1 MKAFF
6 SRIATI
12 VLCAT
17 FMVGFVKSSNAVPKV
32 GDRIGDWN
40 YQCKAVSEKQN
51 ICALI
56 QTLINSETKDRVL
69 TLVLR
74 RVGKDKK
81 LALFAT
87 APLGIYLAAGIAG
100 KVDDGKPFTFKWQ
113 RCTTQ
118 GCQAMAVLNAEL
130 EQALKAGDQLLIGYE
145 PQPNAQTIALGA
157 SLKGLAMGLKA
168 LEKE

>member
-1 MKAFF
+1 MKAFLL
-6 SRIATI
+6 RISTI

-17 FMVGFVKSSNAVPKV
+17 LMVGFVKSSNAVPKE
-32 GDRIGDWN
+32 DRIGDWN
-40 YQCKAVSEKQN
+40 FHCKALSDKQN
-51 ICALI
+51 VCALI
-56 QTLINSETKDRVL
+56 QTLVDTETKKRVL

-100 KVDDGKPFTFKWQ
+100 KVDDGKPFTFIWQ

-118 GCQAMAVLNAEL
+118 GWVAVAVVEAEL
-130 EQALKAGDQLLIGYE
+130 EKALKSGNRLLIGFE
-145 PQPNAQTIALGA
+145 TQPNAQTIALGA
-157 SLKGLAMGLKA
+157 SLKGVTPGLKA
-168 LEKE
+168 LDQE